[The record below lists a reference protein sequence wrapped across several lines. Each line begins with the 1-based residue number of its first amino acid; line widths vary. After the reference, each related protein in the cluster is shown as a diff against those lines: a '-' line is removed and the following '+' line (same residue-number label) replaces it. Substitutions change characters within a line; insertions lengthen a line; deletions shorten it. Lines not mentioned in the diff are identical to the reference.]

1 MFVYIKKYEI
11 LKNHWEHKG
20 YSIIQ
25 SCEAKEIL
33 NDFYLSRNKKNNHFN
48 YFLFHKE
55 TASTLVI
62 LCLTYLYIMLLVD

>member
-1 MFVYIKKYEI
+1 MS
-11 LKNHWEHKG
+11 N
-20 YSIIQ
+20 
-25 SCEAKEIL
+25 L
-33 NDFYLSRNKKNNHFN
+33 NDIYLGRNKKNNHFN